1 MARIATFLICASV
14 ALLVA
19 MGMVML
25 ASTSYWVNGIEQPH
39 LLVNKQSM
47 ILAAAVLGGLC
58 IIWVKPEL
66 LRKLAPW
73 LFGVGCVLLILCYIP
88 HVGVEVNGAKRWI
101 KFPGLPQFQA
111 SEIGKL
117 TTLIGLAAWYAANVA
132 EVRSFWR
139 GFVIPGMILSVPTL
153 LILFEKDMDTAMA
166 VGLTG
171 FLVLGCIGVKLR
183 YMIPVAALAGVL
195 AYLLVMQDATRRER
209 IDAWMQLEENPK
221 EFQDTNHQQWRSLLA
236 FGSGGVEGRGLGNG
250 IEKHGYLPEAHTDFI
265 FPVIGEELGLYFTLG
280 IVVCYVAFAIGGFI
294 VAMNAPDMFARCLA
308 TGITMLLLLPA
319 LINISVTVGML
330 PNAGLPLPFISYG
343 GTNLLFS
350 VWSVALLLGIHRHSQ
365 RCVRNTSAEFIPQAV
380 PMKL

>member
-1 MARIATFLICASV
+1 MPRVATFLICASV

-25 ASTSYWVNGIEQPH
+25 ASTSYWVNGIEKPH
-39 LLVNKQSM
+39 LLVNKQSG
-47 ILAAAVLGGLC
+47 ILIAALIGGLF
-58 IIWVKPEL
+58 IIWVKPDF
-66 LRKLAPW
+66 LRKQAPW
-73 LFGVGCVLLILCYIP
+73 LFGVGCILLICCYLP
-88 HVGVEVNGAKRWI
+88 YVGVEVNGAKRWI
-101 KFPGLPQFQA
+101 KFPLLPQFQA

-117 TTLIGLAAWYAANVA
+117 TTLIGVAAWFAGNVA

-139 GFVIPGMILSVPTL
+139 GFVIPGIILGVPTL

-171 FLVLGCIGVKLR
+171 FLVFVCIGVKLR
-183 YMIPVAALAGVL
+183 YLLPIAAIAGGL
-195 AYLLVMQDATRRER
+195 GCFMVMQDPTRRER
-209 IDAWMQLEENPK
+209 IDAWQHLEENPK

-265 FPVIGEELGLYFTLG
+265 FPVIGEELGLFFTLG
-280 IVVCYVAFAIGGFI
+280 IVICYVAFAIGGFI
-294 VAMNAPDMFARCLA
+294 IALNALDLFTRCLA
-308 TGITMLLLLPA
+308 TGLTLLLLLPA
-319 LINISVTVGML
+319 LINISVTVGLL

-350 VWSVALLLGIHRHSQ
+350 IWSVALLLCIQRHSQ
-365 RCVRNTSAEFIPQAV
+365 RRVLHTTEEFIPQAV

>member
-1 MARIATFLICASV
+1 MPRVATFLICASV

-25 ASTSYWVNGIEQPH
+25 ASTSYWVNGIEKPH
-39 LLVNKQSM
+39 LLVNKQSG
-47 ILAAAVLGGLC
+47 ILIAALIGGLC
-58 IIWVKPEL
+58 IIWVKPDF
-66 LRKLAPW
+66 LRKQAPW
-73 LFGVGCVLLILCYIP
+73 LFGVGCILLICCYLP
-88 HVGVEVNGAKRWI
+88 YVGVEVNGAKRWI
-101 KFPGLPQFQA
+101 KFPLLPQFQA

-117 TTLIGLAAWYAANVA
+117 TTLIGVAAWFAGNVA

-139 GFVIPGMILSVPTL
+139 GFVIPGIILGVPTL

-171 FLVLGCIGVKLR
+171 FLVFVCIGVKLR
-183 YMIPVAALAGVL
+183 YLLPIAAIAGGL
-195 AYLLVMQDATRRER
+195 GYFMVMQDPTRRER
-209 IDAWMQLEENPK
+209 IDAWQHLEENPK

-265 FPVIGEELGLYFTLG
+265 FPVIGEELGLFFTLG
-280 IVVCYVAFAIGGFI
+280 IVICYVAFAIGGFI
-294 VAMNAPDMFARCLA
+294 IALNALDLFTRCLA
-308 TGITMLLLLPA
+308 TGLTLLLLLPA
-319 LINISVTVGML
+319 LINISVTVGLL

-350 VWSVALLLGIHRHSQ
+350 IWSVALLLCIQRHSQ
-365 RCVRNTSAEFIPQAV
+365 RRVQHTTEEFIPQAV
-380 PMKL
+380 PMRL